1 MLLWGL
7 VIFLMTQKNRE
18 FNHPKNVGDT
28 WLFKRVKFVNIS
40 SVENKRKLRV
50 FQAASKLGIK

>member
-1 MLLWGL
+1 
-7 VIFLMTQKNRE
+7 MTQKNRE